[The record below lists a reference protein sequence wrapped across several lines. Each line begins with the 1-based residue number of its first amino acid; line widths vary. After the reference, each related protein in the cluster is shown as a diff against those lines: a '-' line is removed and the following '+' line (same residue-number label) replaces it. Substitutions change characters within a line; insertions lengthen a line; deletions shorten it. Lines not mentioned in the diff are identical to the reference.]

1 MDRDFS
7 ISRQPRS
14 RGHRGRIRGRQD
26 GRMICEP
33 RLVNVKSAIACYA
46 SIEQENKEFPY
57 RRRHICGADIT
68 VILGACFGAA

>member
-1 MDRDFS
+1 
-7 ISRQPRS
+7 
-14 RGHRGRIRGRQD
+14 
-26 GRMICEP
+26 MICEP
-33 RLVNVKSAIACYA
+33 RLVNVKSAIVCYA